1 MNAYKAAAF
10 AAVAAM
16 LAAMLKKEKAEFALL
31 VQTAAA
37 AALFGAALSGAV
49 SVFHVLTDYTARS
62 GLDTDYMKLL
72 LRTLCM
78 SAAGEWTAAFCR
90 DAGFSALALAADAAV
105 KVMILSAC
113 LPLLETAL
121 RFAAGFFV

>member
-1 MNAYKAAAF
+1 MSAFKAAAF
-10 AAVAAM
+10 AAAAAM

-31 VQTAAA
+31 VQLAATAAM
-37 AALFGAALSGAV
+37 LGAIVSGAV
-49 SVFHVLTDYTARS
+49 GLFRVLGDYTARS
-62 GLDTDYMKLL
+62 GLDTGYMKLL

-90 DAGFSALALAADAAV
+90 DAGFSALALTVDTAV
-105 KVMILSAC
+105 KVLILSAC
-113 LPLLETAL
+113 LPLLESAL